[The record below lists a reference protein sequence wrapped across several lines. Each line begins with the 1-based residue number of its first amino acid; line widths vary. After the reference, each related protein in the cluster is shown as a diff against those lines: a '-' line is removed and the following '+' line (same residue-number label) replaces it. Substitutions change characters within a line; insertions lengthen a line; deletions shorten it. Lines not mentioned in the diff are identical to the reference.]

1 MMRPRA
7 KIKRTDSEIEKMRE
21 ERFALRE
28 VYDPKA
34 EKAVRGASLLS
45 KSRNLGIVALAGS
58 NTQDF
63 IEGFVHSISRAT
75 KFQEDERKRIRQV
88 LVMKAEGTVQ
98 GASLPP
104 KSVKS
109 VLRDIKTLQEAYQ
122 SKGVIAITG
131 FDFAEESSIG
141 SLEIHEKIFEI
152 MEKNGSARSKPDV
165 PAVILVGPG
174 NFTHLPSHPNFHRY
188 PNGAEQPLGALAL
201 VRQALDADGN
211 LATAAGINEYQATP
225 AEAFS
230 ALSKQWNT

>member
-1 MMRPRA
+1 MPTRR
-7 KIKRTDSEIEKMRE
+7 KLSGSEIKKRE
-21 ERFALRE
+21 ERLALRF
-28 VYDPKA
+28 YDEKA
-34 EKAVRGASLLS
+34 EQAARGASLLS

-63 IEGFVHSISRAT
+63 IEGFAHSISRAT
-75 KFQEDERKRIRQV
+75 KFQGDERIRQV
-88 LVMKAEGTVQ
+88 LIMKAEGTVQ

-109 VLRDIKTLQEAYQ
+109 VLKDIKTLQEAYQ